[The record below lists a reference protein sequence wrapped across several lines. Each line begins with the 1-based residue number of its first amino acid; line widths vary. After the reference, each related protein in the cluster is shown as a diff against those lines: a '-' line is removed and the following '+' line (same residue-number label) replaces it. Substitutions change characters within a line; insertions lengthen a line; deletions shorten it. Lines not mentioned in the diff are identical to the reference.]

1 MSVGFWDPSVLFVAF
16 ENNNKQMS
24 IMNPENPVSVLKS
37 PYVAAREGELEKLGR
52 TGRAKFAKCDIV
64 QSKIFGPR

>member
-1 MSVGFWDPSVLFVAF
+1 
-16 ENNNKQMS
+16 MS